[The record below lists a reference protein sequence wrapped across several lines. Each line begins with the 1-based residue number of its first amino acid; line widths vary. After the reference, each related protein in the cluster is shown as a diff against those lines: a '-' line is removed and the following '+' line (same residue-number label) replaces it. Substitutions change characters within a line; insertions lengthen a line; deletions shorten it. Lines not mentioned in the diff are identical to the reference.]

1 MKKVLYLHGFAS
13 AGSTGT
19 ATTMRNLLYGR
30 DVMVQSP
37 DIPVSPLE
45 AQQMLAD
52 LVQTEQLDL
61 IVATS
66 MGAMYAEQLR
76 GIPRILVNPS
86 FHMARLLTFRG
97 LGRRE
102 FRNKRQDGATDFK
115 VDKPLINEFQQ
126 VEKSSFQ
133 GITPQEKQ
141 LVWGLFGTQDKLVN
155 CQADFKKNY
164 GTGQMRL
171 FEGEHFLNDKVLSR
185 VVLPLVEEILQ
196 LPSQK

>member
-19 ATTMRNLLYGR
+19 AVTMRNLLYGR

-52 LVQTEQLDL
+52 LVQTEQPDL

-126 VEKSSFQ
+126 VEKSSFL

-185 VVLPLVEEILQ
+185 VVLPLVEQILQ